1 MCVLLRWQPRWQSLC
16 SYTLAIGR
24 LLPAESMVFY
34 ENYLGTLERSI
45 TLNFSKPATNI
56 IAQ

>member
-1 MCVLLRWQPRWQSLC
+1 
-16 SYTLAIGR
+16 
-24 LLPAESMVFY
+24 MVFY

-56 IAQ
+56 VAQYYQFLRLGYSGYRKVGA

>member
-1 MCVLLRWQPRWQSLC
+1 MKSLADRANGLQACICPLSPTPDMHAVASTCC
-16 SYTLAIGR
+16 S
-24 LLPAESMVFY
+24 
-34 ENYLGTLERSI
+34 LGTLERSI